1 MKRDMADTVLKFENS
16 KAEAV
21 SRTSNLKGFLRR
33 RLRTILLVVV
43 PSIAALIGFGLYF
56 TGGRYISTDNS
67 YIGAQK
73 VLITPDVSGR
83 VIRVVVT
90 EGQRV
95 AAGDVLF
102 EIDPAPF
109 RFALTQAQSKLDSV
123 RVDFSKL
130 KSNLQ
135 TLGTLVDLAQK
146 NVEIKQRDV
155 DRKTTLAKSQAG
167 SAADL
172 DNAIAAV
179 VAAQLQAEF
188 AVQQRSDVLNQLLGK
203 PDLPI
208 EQFPPYMQASAVL
221 DQAKRDL
228 DHTVL
233 KASISGTATQVDN
246 IQLGRFVTAGSPVL
260 SVIDDRKPWVDAN
273 PKETDVTYL
282 RTGQKVEITV
292 DAFPDRVFHGT
303 VSSVSPGTGAQF
315 AILPPQNASGNWV
328 KVVQRLPVRIFFD
341 AGEDISNLRA
351 GMSVNVEIDT
361 GRQRTLGT
369 LLGLS
374 DVEQAPARIAGIVP

>member
-1 MKRDMADTVLKFENS
+1 MADTVLKFENP
-16 KAEAV
+16 KAVAASRSAAV
-21 SRTSNLKGFLRR
+21 KGFVRR
-33 RLRTILLVVV
+33 RLRLILLVVV

-67 YIGAQK
+67 YVGAQK
-73 VLITPDVSGR
+73 VLVTPDVSGR
-83 VIRVVVT
+83 VTRAVVK
-90 EGQRV
+90 EGQHV

-102 EIDPAPF
+102 EIDAAPF

-123 RVDFSKL
+123 RVDFNKL

-146 NVEIKQRDV
+146 TVELKQRDV
-155 DRKTTLAKSQAG
+155 ERKTTLVKSQSG
-167 SAADL
+167 SAFDL
-172 DNAIAAV
+172 DNANAALV
-179 VAAQLQAEF
+179 TAQLQAEF

-208 EQFPPYMQASAVL
+208 EQFPPFMQASAVL
-221 DQAKRDL
+221 DQAQRDL

-233 KASISGTATQVDN
+233 KAPIAGTATQADN
-246 IQLGRFVTAGSPVL
+246 IQPGRFVTAGSPVL
-260 SVIDDRKPWVDAN
+260 SVVDAGNPWVDAN

-282 RTGQKVEITV
+282 RAGEKAEITV

-303 VSSVSPGTGAQF
+303 VSAVSPGTGSQF

-328 KVVQRLPVRIFFD
+328 KVVQRLPVRIVFD
-341 AGEDISNLRA
+341 AGEDVSNLRA
-351 GMSVNVEIDT
+351 GMSANVEIDT
-361 GRQRTLGT
+361 GRRRTIT
-369 LLGLS
+369 SLLGLT
-374 DVEQAPARIAGIVP
+374 DVAQAQERLAATP

>member
-1 MKRDMADTVLKFENS
+1 MKRAMADTVLKFQNP
-16 KAEAV
+16 KAEAAPR
-21 SRTSNLKGFLRR
+21 SAALKGFLRA
-33 RLRTILLVVV
+33 RLRLVLLVVI
-43 PSIAALIGFGLYF
+43 PSIAVLIGLGLYF

-67 YIGAQK
+67 YVGAQK
-73 VLITPDVSGR
+73 VLVTPDVSGR
-83 VIRVVVT
+83 VTRAVVK
-90 EGQRV
+90 EGQHV

-102 EIDPAPF
+102 EIDAAPF
-109 RFALTQAQSKLDSV
+109 RFALTQAQSKLESV
-123 RVDFSKL
+123 RVDFNKL

-155 DRKTTLAKSQAG
+155 DRKTALAKSQSG
-167 SAADL
+167 SVAEL
-172 DNAIAAV
+172 DNANAALV
-179 VAAQLQAEF
+179 SAQLQAEY

-208 EQFPPYMQASAVL
+208 EQFPPFMQASAVL

-233 KASISGTATQVDN
+233 KAPIAGTATQVDN
-246 IQLGRFVTAGSPVL
+246 IQLGRFVAAGSPVL
-260 SVIDDRKPWVDAN
+260 SVIDDRSPWVDAN

-282 RTGQKVEITV
+282 RAGQKAEVTV

-303 VSSVSPGTGAQF
+303 VAAVSPGTGSQF

-328 KVVQRLPVRIFFD
+328 KVVQRLPVRIVFD
-341 AGEDISNLRA
+341 AGQDISNLRS
-351 GMSVNVEIDT
+351 GMSANVDIDT
-361 GRQRTLGT
+361 GRRRSIGS
-369 LLGLS
+369 LLGLGHAA
-374 DVEQAPARIAGIVP
+374 QAQERQAEIP

>member
-1 MKRDMADTVLKFENS
+1 MADTVLKFENP
-16 KAEAV
+16 KAEPA
-21 SRTSNLKGFLRR
+21 SRASNLKGFVRR
-33 RLRTILLVVV
+33 RLRTILLIFV

-67 YIGAQK
+67 YVGAQK

-83 VIRVVVT
+83 VTRAVVT
-90 EGQRV
+90 EGQHV

-102 EIDPAPF
+102 EIDAAPF

-155 DRKTTLAKSQAG
+155 DRKTILAKSQAG

-172 DNAIAAV
+172 DNAVAAIV
-179 VAAQLQAEF
+179 SAQLQAEF

-208 EQFPPYMQASAVL
+208 DQFPPYMQASAVL

-233 KASISGTATQVDN
+233 KASISGIATQVDN
-246 IQLGRFVTAGSPVL
+246 IQPGRFVTAGSPVL
-260 SVIDDRKPWVDAN
+260 SVVDDQKPWVDAN

-282 RTGQKVEITV
+282 RTGQKAEITV

-341 AGEDISNLRA
+341 AGQDISNLRA
-351 GMSVNVEIDT
+351 GMSANVDIDT
-361 GRQRTLGT
+361 GRQRTIGS